1 MVYQKDSKFVAVI
14 TCNGKILRD
23 FKNDEDNY
31 QVKLPFGSE
40 YGIRLKNLNTTRCA
54 FTVYIDGE
62 DVLDG
67 SRIILDPNESHD
79 LEGFMSDNAVKN
91 KFKFIEKTK
100 KISEYRGD
108 KIDDGMIR
116 IEYQF
121 EKKPAVIE
129 KKPIIEPWR
138 PPFRPHIDPWDK
150 TRITWTEWTC
160 SNSDDRPDQIKCSGI
175 SQDSFDND
183 SLGDEPTAKGFYDS
197 SGHEGSPMRS
207 MGFSN
212 SANNVNLSN
221 TNGMQTNSVRRLT
234 SQPEPENEDGIT
246 VKGSQ
251 TNIQYKTGWL
261 GEMEEAKHV
270 MVLTLSGYKEEG
282 KKKVAKAVTVK
293 EKVTCPTCGTKNKS
307 SNKFCS
313 ECGTSLV

>member
-40 YGIRLKNLNTTRCA
+40 YGIRFKNLNTTKCA
-54 FTVYIDGE
+54 FSVYIDGE
-62 DVLDG
+62 DVLNG
-67 SRIILDPNESHD
+67 SRIILNPNESHD
-79 LEGFMSDNAVKN
+79 LEGFMDNNVVKN
-91 KFKFIEKTK
+91 KFKFIEKTQ

-129 KKPIIEPWR
+129 KKPIINTE
-138 PPFRPHIDPWDK
+138 K
-150 TRITWTEWTC
+150 WT
-160 SNSDDRPDQIKCSGI
+160 I
-175 SQDSFDND
+175 SQDTATNASFGYN
-183 SLGDEPTAKGFYDS
+183 STSP
-197 SGHEGSPMRS
+197 GHEGSPCS
-207 MGFSN
+207 MDFSYKPLHN
-212 SANNVNLSN
+212 TNCIEGELNSN
-221 TNGMQTNSVRRLT
+221 TFANSSMQTNSVKRSIDRRVQLDSLGNKMNT
-234 SQPEPENEDGIT
+234 YHQPNFESQSFSQPTPPSEDGIT

-261 GEMEEAKHV
+261 GEMEEVKHV
-270 MVLTLSGYKEEG
+270 MVLTLSGHKEEG

-293 EKVTCPTCGTKNKS
+293 DKITCPTCGTKNKS

>member
-40 YGIRLKNLNTTRCA
+40 YGIRLKNLNTTKCA
-54 FTVYIDGE
+54 FSVYIDGE
-62 DVLDG
+62 DVLNG
-67 SRIILDPNESHD
+67 SRIILNPNESHD
-79 LEGFMSDNAVKN
+79 LEGFMDNNIVKN

-129 KKPIIEPWR
+129 KKPIVEPWKY
-138 PPFRPHIDPWDK
+138 PY
-150 TRITWTEWTC
+150 TWNEEWTV
-160 SNSDDRPDQIKCSGI
+160 SNSDDRPEKFRGFSI
-175 SQDSFDND
+175 SQDSTDND
-183 SLGDEPTAKGFYDS
+183 SLGEEPTSKGIYNGPTS
-197 SGHEGSPMRS
+197 HEGSPCNINLSCNTNYSRQ
-207 MGFSN
+207 
-212 SANNVNLSN
+212 NVNAR
-221 TNGMQTNSVRRLT
+221 MQTNSVIRSMSN

-251 TNIQYKTGWL
+251 TNVQYKTGWL
-261 GEMEEAKHV
+261 GEMEEVKHV

-282 KKKVAKAVTVK
+282 KKKVAKAITVK
-293 EKVTCPTCGTKNKS
+293 DKIKCPTCGTKNKS

-313 ECGTSLV
+313 ECGTSLI

>member
-40 YGIRLKNLNTTRCA
+40 YGIKLKNLNTTRAA

-62 DVLDG
+62 DALDG
-67 SRIILDPNESHD
+67 TRIILDPNESHN
-79 LEGFMSDNAVKN
+79 LEGFMKNNSVKN
-91 KFKFIEKTK
+91 RFKFIEKTK
-100 KISEYRGD
+100 KISEHRGD

-129 KKPIIEPWR
+129 KRPIIEPNYPKR
-138 PPFRPHIDPWDK
+138 PYGDPWIRPFFERTSWSTCDSVDDGDYPGQI
-150 TRITWTEWTC
+150 RC
-160 SNSDDRPDQIKCSGI
+160 SNTDMSNADSPKGSLGQESSGI
-175 SQDSFDND
+175 
-183 SLGDEPTAKGFYDS
+183 A
-197 SGHEGSPMRS
+197 RS
-207 MGFSN
+207 MGFAS
-212 SANNVNLSN
+212 SANDGILRS
-221 TNGMQTNSVRRLT
+221 RRLT
-234 SQPEPENEDGIT
+234 HNPEPENEDGIT

-251 TNIQYKTGWL
+251 TNINYKTGWL
-261 GEMEEAKHV
+261 GEMEEVKHV
-270 MVLTLSGYKEEG
+270 MVLTLSGYKDEG
-282 KKKVAKAVTVK
+282 KKKVAQAVTVK
-293 EKVTCPTCGTKNKS
+293 QKIECETCGTKNKS

-313 ECGTSLV
+313 DCGTCLV

>member
-40 YGIRLKNLNTTRCA
+40 YGIRFKNLNTTKCA
-54 FTVYIDGE
+54 FSVCIDGE
-62 DVLDG
+62 DVLNG
-67 SRIILDPNESHD
+67 SRIILNPNESHD
-79 LEGFMSDNAVKN
+79 LEGFMDNNVVKN
-91 KFKFIEKTK
+91 KFKFIEKTQ

-129 KKPIIEPWR
+129 KKPIINTE
-138 PPFRPHIDPWDK
+138 K
-150 TRITWTEWTC
+150 WT
-160 SNSDDRPDQIKCSGI
+160 I
-175 SQDSFDND
+175 SQDTATNASFGYNI
-183 SLGDEPTAKGFYDS
+183 TS
-197 SGHEGSPMRS
+197 SGHEGAPCS
-207 MGFSN
+207 MDFSYKSSYITN
-212 SANNVNLSN
+212 CSEGKLNSN
-221 TNGMQTNSVRRLT
+221 TFANSSMQTNSVKRSIDRRIQID

-261 GEMEEAKHV
+261 GEMEEVKHV
-270 MVLTLSGYKEEG
+270 MVLTLSGHKEEG

-293 EKVTCPTCGTKNKS
+293 DKITCPTCGTKNKS

-313 ECGTSLV
+313 ECGTSLI